1 MNLMHELSYI
11 FLNNVSVDSWQLY
24 SPIVLIL
31 LMIVGYALSP
41 FIRKHLLFIYTSFLT
56 LFIPLYPKI
65 PIEGVRNTFVYLRL
79 DDIAVAIGVVLW
91 LFYLVKKKT
100 TWKTPLT
107 IPILIYWVIGLIS
120 TVVALIFIFPTLP
133 NVFPHNAILFYLRHI
148 EYLIVYFLA
157 FSAMRD
163 KKYLPWMSGIL
174 VFTML
179 LIIGYGFGQA
189 RYPSVFLAYS
199 TMNEQF
205 AKGIPL
211 ILQSGARIQAT
222 FAGHY
227 DLAAYLVLLIPL
239 IGSLVFGTKKW
250 YWKILFILT
259 ALMGLILLLLT
270 ASRTS
275 YAVYIVAVIMMLIL
289 QKKKIWIVPVLV
301 VSVLLL
307 LSFHTL
313 AQRFADTLTQQSVV
327 IDARTHQVVGLANQN
342 KKTGKVTVVEKTAV
356 GQNLAPGS
364 GYIVSNTQQP
374 IQKTTDVTFKKT
386 TLRAGSESAQITNL
400 RGDFVVQKALAY
412 DDSFTT
418 RFQGEWPIAIAAFLR
433 DPLLGSG
440 YSSIGLASD
449 NNYLRMLGETGLLG
463 FLSFLFIFLMTGIYA
478 YRVLPDVDSPLAKSM
493 VFGTLSGI
501 FGLGLN
507 AILIDVFEASKD
519 AYALWLLLG
528 ITIGILSLY
537 QKHKVNFISDL
548 KILISTPAVAVY
560 FLIACLGLFINSLN
574 NFFVADDFTW
584 LRWVADCN
592 KVVVN
597 GVGTCESVKV
607 TLLHFFTNA
616 GGFFYR
622 PMEKLYF
629 YFMYTLFGFN
639 PTPFHAVSVIT
650 HWLVTVLIYIL
661 SKRLFANKKFPAF
674 LVAVVFML
682 LSSHTEDI
690 YWISASGHLFVAL
703 FSLLAVLFYDNYRL
717 HKKKIQLILSLLA
730 ALIAPMFHESGVMAS
745 VLVLL
750 YAIVMDWNNLH
761 KRGAKIWS
769 YLVWLMPL
777 PVYFAMR
784 IYAKSIWSAG
794 DYSYNLAKLP
804 LNFFGNILGYFV
816 TTMAGLSF
824 VSSYTFM
831 RDYGKSHVLI
841 VILILLIILA
851 VLIGIYLLLRKSKK
865 AWNYKLI
872 LIGLLFFVVPLLPF
886 LGLGNMS
893 PRYEYL
899 ASFGIILL
907 VVYLLEKLFKA
918 VKLNNTYALG
928 LISVI
933 LVGLFSWY
941 HYIQIINTSEDWTKA
956 GQIAQNSLVEI
967 SNEYAQPGSLPPSPV
982 FYFSN
987 VPATY
992 GKALVFPTGMQDA
1005 IWMYFQDK
1013 NVIVKETPNI
1023 NISIKEGEATT
1034 SARFYEFDK
1043 NYNIIE
1049 TARTVVTITKNKNAK

>member
-1 MNLMHELSYI
+1 MNLLHEISYV
-11 FLNNVSVDSWQLY
+11 FLNNVSVDSWQIY
-24 SPIVLIL
+24 SPIILIL
-31 LMIVGYALSP
+31 LMIGGYLFSA
-41 FIRKHLLFIYTSFLT
+41 FVRKHLLFIYTAFLT

-65 PIEGVRNTFVYLRL
+65 PLEGVRNTFVYLRL
-79 DDIAVAIGVVLW
+79 DDIAVAVGVMLW
-91 LFYLVKKKT
+91 LFYLLKKKT

-107 IPILIYWVIGLIS
+107 IPIVLYWIVGLIS
-120 TVVALIFIFPTLP
+120 TVVAIIFIFPTIP
-133 NVFPHNAILFYLRHI
+133 NVFPHDAVLFYLRHI
-148 EYLIVYFLA
+148 EYLVVYFLA

-227 DLAAYLVLLIPL
+227 DLAAYLVMLIPL

-250 YWKILFILT
+250 YWKILFVITAIL
-259 ALMGLILLLLT
+259 GLILLLLT

-275 YAVYIVAVIMMLIL
+275 YAVYLVAVVLMLIL
-289 QKKKIWIVPVLV
+289 QKKKVWIVPVLV
-301 VSVLLL
+301 ISVLLL

-342 KKTGKVTVVEKTAV
+342 TKTGKVTVVEKTPV

-374 IQKTTDVTFKKT
+374 IQKTSDVIFKKT
-386 TLRAGSESAQITNL
+386 TLHAGTESAQITNL
-400 RGDFVVQKALAY
+400 RGDFIVQKALAY

-418 RFQGEWPIAIAAFLR
+418 RLQGEWPIAINAFLR
-433 DPLLGSG
+433 EPLLGSG

-463 FLSFLFIFLMTGIYA
+463 FVSFLFIFLITGIYA
-478 YRVLPDVDSPLAKSM
+478 YRVLPDVDSPLAKSIIL
-493 VFGTLSGI
+493 GTLSGI

-519 AYALWLLLG
+519 AYTLWMLLG
-528 ITIGILSLY
+528 ITVGILSLY
-537 QKHKVNFISDL
+537 QKHKVNFVSDL
-548 KILISTPAVAVY
+548 KILISTPAMAFY
-560 FLIACLGLFINSLN
+560 FLIACFGLFINSLN

-597 GVGTCESVKV
+597 GTSTCESIKV

-622 PMEKLYF
+622 PMEKMYF
-629 YFMYTLFGFN
+629 YSMYTVFGFN
-639 PTPFHAVSVIT
+639 PTPFHVVSVIT
-650 HWLVTVLIYIL
+650 HWLVTVLVYIL
-661 SKRLFANKKFPAF
+661 SKRLLAGRKFPAF
-674 LVAVVFML
+674 VVAVIFML

-703 FSLLAVLFYDNYRL
+703 FSLLAVIFYDNYRL
-717 HKKKIQLILSLLA
+717 HKNKLQLILSLLS
-730 ALIAPMFHESGVMAS
+730 ALLAPMFHESGVVAAL
-745 VLVLL
+745 LVFV
-750 YAIVMDWNNLH
+750 YAIIIDWHLIS
-761 KRGAKIWS
+761 KKLSKIWT
-769 YLVWLMPL
+769 YLLLLIPIPIYL
-777 PVYFAMR
+777 FMR
-784 IYAKSIWSAG
+784 IYAKSIWSTG

-804 LNFFGNILGYFV
+804 YNFFGNLIGYIV
-816 TTMAGLSF
+816 TTFVGLSF
-824 VSSYTFM
+824 VSTYSSI
-831 RDYGKSHVLI
+831 RDYGKTHVLVVGI
-841 VILILLIILA
+841 IIL
-851 VLIGIYLLLRKSKK
+851 VLLGILFALYLTLRKTRNF
-865 AWNYKLI
+865 WNFKLI
-872 LIGLLFFVVPLLPF
+872 CLGLMFFVVPLLPF
-886 LGLGNMS
+886 VGLGNMS

-899 ASFGIILL
+899 ASFGLILL
-907 VVYLLEKLFKA
+907 IVYIIERLFTA
-918 VKLNNTYALG
+918 VKLKNVYVIG
-928 LISVI
+928 IISI
-933 LVGLFSWY
+933 IFISMFSWY
-941 HYIQIINTSEDWTKA
+941 HYLQIVNTGRDWTKA
-956 GQIAQNSLVEI
+956 GEIAQNSLTEI
-967 SNEYAQPGSLPPSPV
+967 SNEYAQPGTLPPSPI

-1013 NVIVKETPNI
+1013 NVVVKQTPSI
-1023 NISIKEGEATT
+1023 KISIQEGEATT

-1043 NYNIIE
+1043 NYDISE
-1049 TARTVVTITKNKNAK
+1049 TARTVVKTSNKNAK